1 MLFQTTYAFVIV
13 YISCV
18 SATKVSILLYY
29 RRAFG
34 TSVVYYIVFAL
45 AVLHWL
51 EVTVTWLAGCRPIS
65 YYWRQYTDPT
75 AVGHCIDAPIFFLV
89 NGCIG
94 MLIDVAILLVPIP
107 TGKTHTCL
115 LRRDLASG

>member
-1 MLFQTTYAFVIV
+1 M
-13 YISCV
+13 
-18 SATKVSILLYY
+18 SILLYY

-34 TSVVYYIVFAL
+34 TSIVYYIVFAL
-45 AVLHWL
+45 AILHWL
-51 EVTVTWLAGCRPIS
+51 EVTVTWLAGCNPIS

-75 AVGHCIDAPIFFLV
+75 AVGHCINAPIFFLV

-107 TGKTHTCL
+107 TGKIRFRL
-115 LRRDLASG
+115 FRRNLESGQPQLTFTSV